1 MNNEQLLEAV
11 VRKQVSVFSISD
23 EKVRQLFI
31 LLLQKVRQR

>member
-1 MNNEQLLEAV
+1 MTNEQLLDAV

>member
-1 MNNEQLLEAV
+1 MNNEQLLDAV

>member
-1 MNNEQLLEAV
+1 MNNEQLLDAV
-11 VRKQVSVFSISD
+11 VRKQISVFSISD